1 VPHMSKRQ
9 DIESLRALAVLAV
22 ILFHLDFAF
31 IPGGFLGVDVFFVI
45 SGYLISRNILSDLGK
60 GQFSFK
66 GFYARRARRLLPAL
80 FATLIFTLL
89 LSFLVFPPDH
99 SFRLAIVAVLSVF
112 SLSNFLFFSELGYF
126 DTAAHMK
133 PLLHT
138 WSLAVEEQFYLI
150 WPAFLALCFSARKRR
165 VFWPGIYLVAVLSLL
180 LAQAVQNVNPG
191 AAFFLTP
198 FRIFEFC
205 IGALVVRFQRSP
217 SPKRLNTAM
226 LLLLGYA
233 ALLFSLVYFDD
244 KTPMPGFVSLLP
256 CIATALIIYA
266 ADDRFLGA
274 LRTNRAMVYTGAISY
289 SLYLVHWPI
298 IVFFKYQFGPELSL
312 LVKGVLLLSFFVL
325 ASLMYRYIETPFRV
339 NTRSGTMRSARG
351 FAPIAL
357 AALLIFLVSGQAIYT
372 QGWRF
377 RLPEA
382 INGIPSA
389 DAMWRERNAVT
400 RVGEC
405 FLMKTQSFSEFNESV
420 CLSVEPDRK
429 NYLIFGDSFAADS
442 YSVLSAAYPDVNF
455 LQATAE
461 ACSPYPGAAQYETCG
476 QLVDFIVSGFLP
488 DERIDG
494 VILSASWR
502 YDQQP
507 LLIKAIETLYAKTD
521 KLIVVGSGIRFASSV
536 PDLIVDSGASSKSDM
551 EAYANQYIESSER
564 EGNRL
569 LKQSVEPLAPFIDY
583 QRYQCPES
591 CRIFTENGELAFI
604 DYGHFTLSGSLEL
617 AGKIADEYRYLF
629 EGDSGS

>member
-1 VPHMSKRQ
+1 MPQSSKRQ
-9 DIESLRALAVLAV
+9 DIESLRALAVLSV

-45 SGYLISRNILSDLGK
+45 SGYLISKNILSDLGK

-66 GFYARRARRLLPAL
+66 GFYSRRARRLLPAL

-99 SFRLAIVAVLSVF
+99 SFRLAIVAILSVF
-112 SLSNFLFFSELGYF
+112 SLSNFLFWSELGYF
-126 DTAAHMK
+126 DTAAHLK

-150 WPAFLALCFSARKRR
+150 WPALLALCFSAKKRR
-165 VFWPGIYLVAVLSLL
+165 VFWPAIFVLAILSLL
-180 LAQAVQNVNPG
+180 LAQTVQSVNPG

-205 IGALVVRFQRSP
+205 IGAMAVRFQRAG
-217 SPKRLNTAM
+217 SPKRFYTVL
-226 LLLLGYA
+226 LLLLGYS
-233 ALLFSLVYFDD
+233 ALLFSFLNFDD
-244 KTPMPGFVSLLP
+244 TTPMPGFASLLP

-266 ADDRFLGA
+266 ADDRCLGA

-298 IVFFKYQFGPELSL
+298 IVFYKYQFGPELGPI
-312 LVKGVLLLSFFVL
+312 VKVILLLSFFVL
-325 ASLMYRYIETPFRV
+325 ASLMYRYIETPFRLA
-339 NTRSGTMRSARG
+339 THSGTQRSKRG
-351 FAPIAL
+351 FAPVAL
-357 AALLIFLVSGQAIYT
+357 AALMILLVSGQAIYT

-377 RLPEA
+377 RLPETLSA
-382 INGIPSA
+382 IPSA

-405 FLMKTQSFSEFNESV
+405 FLMKTQSVSEFSHSV
-420 CLSVEPDRK
+420 CLNVDSDRK
-429 NYLIFGDSFAADS
+429 NYLIVGDSFAADT

-461 ACSPYPGAAQYETCG
+461 ACSPYPGAVQYATCE
-476 QLVDFIVSGFLP
+476 QLVDFIFSDFLP

-507 LLIKAIETLYAKTD
+507 LLVNAIETLYSNTEKV
-521 KLIVVGSGIRFASSV
+521 IVVGSGIRFVSSV
-536 PDLIVDSGASSKSDM
+536 PDLITASGASSIAEM
-551 EAYANQYIESSER
+551 EAYANQHLESSER

-569 LKQSVEPLAPFIDY
+569 LKHSVEPLAPFIDY
-583 QRYQCPES
+583 QQYQCPDS
-591 CRIFTENGELAFI
+591 CRIFTEDGEPAFI
-604 DYGHFTLSGSLEL
+604 DYGHFTLSGSREL

-629 EGDSGS
+629 VDNPGR